1 VRAVQPPLHSNNPRL
16 SRARAGAVRLGWL
29 LGAALAVVVP
39 GCAAAASIFN
49 TAVVSYR
56 DASNPGQVITVK
68 SNTVETPLLPAP
80 TPASL
85 QFLRYDP
92 TASGASPTPID
103 GTQCRVAGGSFA
115 PAPGV
120 VGSDGQPVDPAAP
133 QADQADGYYVGEPA
147 IVTINDPNRNADPST
162 REYTDVDL
170 STTTGDA
177 ETLRLQETGPDT
189 GVFAGAIQTV
199 AVPPAATQYDC
210 ELSLAAYAQSTA
222 RYTDTDFPLDALAV
236 AAAGYA
242 PLQTHTVIRLTQSV
256 SKDIV
261 EIGDFLQY
269 TLVVANSH
277 DAPALNTRIRDVLPP
292 GLRYRAGSLRVG
304 NAAQPGDPDVT
315 PASLQRGFSTAATT
329 VMKAPGGMAVAN
341 DPIIAAD
348 GRTFVF
354 PVGNLKPGGSV
365 TATFVAEVGA
375 GAAGQHLVNY
385 AIASANGALSSN
397 ETDTVVR
404 MRESL
409 DMTRFTIIGRVMEDA
424 TCNTPPEKRT
434 GVAKVRVLLEDGTY
448 VATDA
453 NGAYHF
459 EGVRP
464 GTHVAQVDP
473 ASVPADMEVAP
484 CLANTRFAGRADSQF
499 VEAQG
504 GSVVRADFFLRPK
517 APAAGSAGVRLR
529 AESRADGLHYTIDLD
544 GVDVP
549 LSNVRAML
557 VLPAGTHYASGST
570 TVDGIAAADP
580 VLTEGVATF
589 NLGDPG
595 TGWHRTIT
603 LLLAVDGRCPA
614 DGYAAKAIG
623 MFESGGKRQQTPSA
637 GASLGCGAPPGP
649 ADSGRVAKTVTAAA
663 SGQAASPFA
672 EQAKKRGEILDT
684 ITAGGG
690 KIDWLRGQAPG
701 TDMLFPAPG
710 YNPRAP
716 VTRVVVKRA
725 ANQTVALRVNGEEV
739 DQIRYDGTRSSA
751 DGSVVVDLWN
761 GIALKDGDNT
771 IQARILD
778 ASGATVQ
785 TLSRTVRYATVA
797 ASVQFVPEQSI
808 LVADGFTKPVFAVRI
823 LDASGHPLHEG
834 LTGDY
839 TLSAPYLPA
848 RNVDGDQQRAFAG
861 LERSKPTWRIEG
873 DDGIAYIELEPTSV
887 AGNAILGFRFRS
899 GGRKQQQE
907 AQELQVQAWLKS
919 APRDWIVVGFAK
931 GSIGYD
937 TLKDNMRALQ
947 PGEDGKGVR
956 GDGQAALYAKGR
968 VLGKWLLTLSYDS
981 GKPTDRLRN
990 QSLLSTIDPGQYYTL
1005 YGDGSQQGYDA
1016 SSARK
1021 LYLKLERDQ
1030 FYALFGDFE
1039 SGLGKTEL
1047 SRYQRTLNGAKVEY
1061 HGPMVEFTGFAART
1075 AQTYARDELQGDGTS
1090 GLYRLR
1096 RAGIVLNSERVRI
1109 ETRDR
1114 YHSEQ
1119 IIQSRDLVRH
1129 IDYDI
1134 DYDNGT
1140 LFFREPIASR
1150 DFDHNPNWIVAEYE
1164 TRGTSEEYL
1173 DAGGRVGVKLM
1184 GDRLEAG
1191 VSYISDDGAQ
1201 GRSQLAGVDARFRFS
1216 PSDQLRAEAA
1226 ASRADRSNGDVDGNA
1241 WLVEW
1246 SHRTE
1251 ALTLLAYT
1259 RRQAGAFGL
1268 GQQNAT
1274 ESGMF
1279 KAGVQG
1285 QYRVSPKFSLQGE
1298 AYRLENLGDGSTRNV
1313 AQAQVEYR
1321 GEGWKA
1327 KAGLQWAHDEAADGA
1342 VAESR
1347 QVTAG
1352 VTRTFLHDRLELAV
1366 QADFSLPGKNESV
1379 DFPTRVTLGAAYR
1392 INSAFRVVAAQ
1403 EFTDGKDRDTSTTR
1417 IGFEAKPWKDA
1428 TLTSTLNQSQISEYG
1443 PRTFALFG
1451 LDQKFTINK
1460 QWSVDAA
1467 VDSSQAFN
1475 QSGKAPLV
1483 VDPSQPVQAGGI
1495 RNGGALTEN
1504 FVAVSGGVN
1513 YRTPLWAWNARVE
1526 ARQSDSSDR
1535 YGFTTAFLR
1544 QVKDGVA
1551 LAASAQA
1558 FTQRNADG
1566 STGILAN
1573 AQLSWAF
1580 RPLGSE
1586 WSMLDKLEFHYDGLQ
1601 SGTGD
1606 SILGQATIAARGDAR
1621 STRLVNNFA
1630 LNYASDAWRAED
1642 GGDGKGSVLDLYQR
1656 SQLSLY
1662 YGSKYVLDSYDGD
1675 DYAGYTDILG
1685 IEGRFDLTP
1694 RIDIG
1699 LRASILHS
1707 WSQHSY
1713 AWAFGPSVGFTPFT
1727 NAWVSV
1733 GYNIRGFNDRDF
1745 EASHYTAK
1753 GAYLVFRM
1761 KFDQH
1766 SLGLDRVGPPAG
1778 AAQH

>member
-1 VRAVQPPLHSNNPRL
+1 MGAVQLPHSNHDRL
-16 SRARAGAVRLGWL
+16 ARARARTIRFGWL
-29 LGAALAVVVP
+29 FGAALAAVVP
-39 GCAAAASIFN
+39 GWAAAASIFN
-49 TAVVSYR
+49 TAVVTYR
-56 DASNPGQVITVK
+56 DASSDQVITLA
-68 SNTVETPLLPAP
+68 SNTVETPLLPTP
-80 TPASL
+80 TPATL

-92 TASGASPTPID
+92 TSSSATGTPID

-115 PAPGV
+115 PAPAI
-120 VGSDGQPVDPAAP
+120 VGTDGHPVDPAAP
-133 QADQADGYYVGEPA
+133 QADQAEGYYVGEPA
-147 IVTINDPNRNADPST
+147 IVTINDPNRNADPSV

-170 STTTGDA
+170 TTTTGDA
-177 ETLRLQETGPDT
+177 ETLRLQETGPNT
-189 GVFAGAIQTV
+189 GMFAGAIQTV

-210 ELSLAAYAQSTA
+210 ELSLAAFAQITA

-269 TLVVANSH
+269 TLLVTNSH

-304 NAAQPGDPDVT
+304 NASQPGDPDVT
-315 PASLQRGFSTAATT
+315 PASLQRGFASATT
-329 VMKAPGGMAVAN
+329 SVTKVAAGMSVAN
-341 DPIIAAD
+341 DPVVAAD

-354 PVGNLKPGGSV
+354 PVGNLKPGGSI

-375 GAAGQHLVNY
+375 GTAGQQLLNY
-385 AIASANGALSSN
+385 AIATANGALSSN

-404 MRESL
+404 LRESL

-424 TCNTPPEKRT
+424 TCNTAPGKRE
-434 GVAKVRVLLEDGTY
+434 GIARVRVMLEDGTF
-448 VATDA
+448 VATDE
-453 NGAYHF
+453 NGAYHI

-473 ASVPADMEVAP
+473 ASIPAGMEIAP
-484 CLANTRFAGRADSQF
+484 CIANTRFAGRADSQF

-504 GSVVRADFFLRPK
+504 GSLVRADFFLRSK
-517 APAAGSAGVRLR
+517 APAAGAAGARLR
-529 AESRADGLHYTIDLD
+529 AEARADGLHYTLELD
-544 GVDVP
+544 GDGLPVSK
-549 LSNVRAML
+549 LRAML
-557 VLPAGTHYASGST
+557 MLPGSTRFVPGST
-570 TVDGIAAADP
+570 TVDGAPAADP
-580 VLTEGVATF
+580 SINDGVAIF
-589 NLGDPG
+589 GIGDPG
-595 TGWHRTIT
+595 SGWHRTIAFA
-603 LLLAVDGRCPA
+603 LAPDGACPA
-614 DGYAAKAIG
+614 AGYVAKAVA
-623 MFESGGKRQQTPSA
+623 MFEAGGQRQQTPPA
-637 GASLGCGAPPGP
+637 GATLACGSPPGP
-649 ADSGRVAKTVTAAA
+649 ADSGRVATTVTAAA
-663 SGQAASPFA
+663 AGPAASPFA
-672 EQAKKRGEILDT
+672 EQEKKRKEILDT
-684 ITAGGG
+684 IAAGGG
-690 KIDWLRGQAPG
+690 KTDWLRGQSAG
-701 TDMLFPAPG
+701 NEILFPAPG

-716 VTRVVVKRA
+716 VTRVVVKHARQ
-725 ANQTVALRVNGEEV
+725 QTVVLRVNGAGV
-739 DQIRYDGTRSSA
+739 DPLLYDGSLASP
-751 DGSVVVDLWN
+751 DGVVVDTWSALP
-761 GIALKDGDNT
+761 LKDGDNA
-771 IQARILD
+771 IEARVVD
-778 ASGATVQ
+778 EAGATVA
-785 TLSRTVRYATVA
+785 TLSRNIRYATLA
-797 ASVQFVPEQSI
+797 AKAQFVPEQSI
-808 LVADGFTKPVFAVRI
+808 LVADGVTRPVIAVRI
-823 LDASGHPLHEG
+823 LDSSGHPLHEG
-834 LTGDY
+834 LSGDF
-839 TLSAPYLPA
+839 SVSEPYEPA
-848 RNVDGDQQRAFAG
+848 RSVANEQQRAFAG
-861 LERSKPTWRIEG
+861 LDRVKPTWRIEG
-873 DDGIAYIELEPTSV
+873 DDGIAYIELEPTST
-887 AGNAILGFRFRS
+887 AGNATLAFSFGTDNRL
-899 GGRKQQQE
+899 QLQ
-907 AQELQVQAWLKS
+907 AQAQQVQAWLKS

-931 GSIGYD
+931 GSVGYE
-937 TLKDNMRALQ
+937 TLKDNMSALQ

-1030 FYALFGDFE
+1030 FYALFGDFDT
-1039 SGLGKTEL
+1039 GLGKSEL
-1047 SRYQRTLNGAKVEY
+1047 SRYQRRLNGAKVEY
-1061 HGPMVEFTGFAART
+1061 HGPMLEVTGFAAKT
-1075 AQTYARDELQGDGTS
+1075 AQSYARDEIQGDGTS

-1096 RAGIVLNSERVRI
+1096 RAGIVLNSERITVQ
-1109 ETRDR
+1109 TRDR

-1119 IIQSRDLVRH
+1119 IVSSKEMVRH

-1150 DFDHNPNWIVAEYE
+1150 DFDLNPNWIVAEYE
-1164 TRGTSEEYL
+1164 TRGTSEEFL

-1191 VSYISDDGAQ
+1191 VSYISDDGAE
-1201 GRSQLAGVDARFRFS
+1201 GRSQLAGVDAKFRIS
-1216 PSDQLRAEAA
+1216 ERDEVRAEAA
-1226 ASRADRSNGDVDGNA
+1226 TSRGDAADVSGNA

-1246 SHRTE
+1246 AHRTE
-1251 ALTLLAYT
+1251 ALSLLAYT

-1274 ESGMF
+1274 ESGTF

-1285 QYRVSPKFSLQGE
+1285 QYRIDQKFSLQGE
-1298 AYRLENLGDGSTRNV
+1298 VYRLENLGDDSARNV

-1321 GEGWKA
+1321 GDGWKA
-1327 KAGLQWAHDEAADGA
+1327 KAGLQWAHDEAADGK

-1347 QVTAG
+1347 QLTLGADKS
-1352 VTRTFLHDRLELAV
+1352 FLGSRLTLGA
-1366 QADFSLPGKNESV
+1366 QLDFSLPGKNESV
-1379 DFPTRVTLGAAYR
+1379 DFPTRLALNASYR
-1392 INSAFRVVAAQ
+1392 INEAFRVVAAQ

-1417 IGFEAKPWKDA
+1417 LGIEATPWKDA
-1428 TLTSTLNQSQISEYG
+1428 TLKTTLNQSQISEYG
-1443 PRTFALFG
+1443 PRTFALLG
-1451 LDQKFTINK
+1451 LDQKFTINEH
-1460 QWSVDAA
+1460 WRVDTA

-1475 QSGKAPLV
+1475 QSGNAPLV

-1495 RNGGALTEN
+1495 RDGGALTEN
-1504 FVAVSGGVN
+1504 FVAVSGGVSYQN
-1513 YRTPLWAWNARVE
+1513 ELWGWNARVE
-1526 ARQSDSSDR
+1526 ARQSDSNDR

-1551 LAASAQA
+1551 LSASAQA

-1566 STGILAN
+1566 STGILAD

-1601 SGTGD
+1601 SGTGE
-1606 SILGQATIAARGDAR
+1606 SVMGQASIAANGDAR

-1630 LNYASDAWRAED
+1630 LNYASDAWRGED

-1685 IEGRFDLTP
+1685 IEGRFDLTS

-1699 LRASILHS
+1699 LRASVLHS
-1707 WSQHSY
+1707 WSQNSY

-1766 SLGLDRVGPPAG
+1766 SLGLDRVGASAA

>member
-1 VRAVQPPLHSNNPRL
+1 VRAVQPTTSRIDRL
-16 SRARAGAVRLGWL
+16 ARARAWSIPRAWV
-29 LGAALAVVVP
+29 LGALLAAVVPAV
-39 GCAAAASIFN
+39 ASAASIFN
-49 TAVVSYR
+49 TAVVTYR
-56 DASNPGQVITVK
+56 DAQDQVITLR
-68 SNTVETPLLPAP
+68 SNTVETPLLPTP
-80 TPASL
+80 TPAQL

-92 TASGASPTPID
+92 TSTSAGPTPID

-115 PAPGV
+115 PVPGI
-120 VGSDGQPVDPAAP
+120 VGTDGQPVDPSAP
-133 QADQADGYYVGEPA
+133 KADQAEGYYVGEPA
-147 IVTINDPNRNADPST
+147 IVTINDPNRNTDPSA
-162 REYTDVDL
+162 REYADVDL
-170 STTTGDA
+170 TTTTGDA
-177 ETLRLQETGPDT
+177 ETLRLQETGPNT

-210 ELSLAAYAQSTA
+210 ALSLAAYAQITA
-222 RYTDTDFPLDALAV
+222 RYTDTDFPLDALAA

-269 TLVVANSH
+269 TLVVSNSH
-277 DAPALNTRIRDVLPP
+277 DAPAINARIRDVLPP

-304 NAAQPGDPDVT
+304 NASKPGDPDVT
-315 PASLQRGFSTAATT
+315 PASLQRGFAAATT
-329 VMKAPGGMAVAN
+329 SVTKISAGMSVAA
-341 DPIIAAD
+341 DPVLAAD

-354 PVGNLKPGGSV
+354 PVGNLAPGASV

-375 GAAGQHLVNY
+375 GAAGQQLLNY
-385 AIASANGALSSN
+385 AIATANGALSSN
-397 ETDTVVR
+397 ETDSIVR
-404 MRESL
+404 MQESL
-409 DMTRFTIIGRVMEDA
+409 DTTRFTIVGRVVEAASCEAPAD
-424 TCNTPPEKRT
+424 KRE
-434 GVAKVRVLLEDGTY
+434 GVARVRLMLEDGTF
-448 VATDA
+448 VASDE

-464 GTHVAQVDP
+464 GTHVVQVDP
-473 ASVPADMEVAP
+473 ASIPADMEIAT
-484 CLANTRFAGRADSQF
+484 CSANTRFAGRADSQF

-504 GSVVRADFFLRPK
+504 GSLVRADFFLRSK
-517 APAAGSAGVRLR
+517 APAAGAAGLRLR
-529 AESRADGLHYTIDLD
+529 AESRPDGLHYAIELD
-544 GVDVP
+544 GDDVP
-549 LSNVRAML
+549 LSNVRAMF
-557 VLPAGTHYASGST
+557 VLPAGTHFVPGSAT
-570 TVDGIAAADP
+570 LDGAAAPDPSLVEGIA
-580 VLTEGVATF
+580 TF
-589 NLGDPG
+589 PLGDQG
-595 TGWHRTIT
+595 TGWRHEIA
-603 LLLAVDGRCPA
+603 LVLAPDGNCPA
-614 DGYAAKAIG
+614 DGYGAKAVAL
-623 MFESGGKRQQTPSA
+623 FEAGGKRQQTPPA
-637 GASLGCGAPPGP
+637 AATLACGSPPSP
-649 ADSGRVAKTVTAAA
+649 ADSGRVIKTVTAAA
-663 SGQAASPFA
+663 PGQAASPFA
-672 EQAKKRGEILDT
+672 EQEKKRNEIADT

-701 TDMLFPAPG
+701 TDMLFPAQD

-716 VTRVVVKRA
+716 VTRVAVKRA
-725 ANQTVALRVNGEEV
+725 KNQSVALRVNGEPV
-739 DQIRYDGTRSSA
+739 DALLYDGSRASA
-751 DGSVVVDLWN
+751 DGSVVVDLWT
-761 GIALKDGDNT
+761 GVPLKDGDNT
-771 IQARILD
+771 IDASVLD
-778 ASGATVQ
+778 ASGATVS
-785 TLSRTVRYATVA
+785 TLSRKIRYATVP

-808 LVADGFTKPVFAVRI
+808 LVADGVTKPVIAVRI

-834 LTGDY
+834 LAGEY
-839 TLSAPYLPA
+839 AVPAPYEPA
-848 RNVDGDQQRAFAG
+848 RDVSGEQQRAFAG
-861 LERSKPTWRIEG
+861 LDRAKPTWRIEG

-887 AGNAILGFRFRS
+887 AGNATLGFPFRTAGS
-899 GGRKQQQE
+899 QQQSRP
-907 AQELQVQAWLKS
+907 QQVQAWLKS
-919 APRDWIVVGFAK
+919 TPRDWIVVGFAK

-937 TLKDNMRALQ
+937 TLKDNMKALQ

-981 GKPTDRLRN
+981 AKPTDRLRN

-1005 YGDGSQQGYDA
+1005 YGDGTQQGYDA

-1039 SGLGKTEL
+1039 TGLGKSEL
-1047 SRYQRTLNGAKVEY
+1047 SRYQRTLNGVKVEY
-1061 HGPMVEFTGFAART
+1061 HGPLVEVTGFAAKT
-1075 AQTYARDELQGDGTS
+1075 AQNHARDEIQGDGTS

-1096 RAGIVLNSERVRI
+1096 RAGIVLNSERITI

-1119 IIQSRDLVRH
+1119 IVMSRELVRH

-1150 DFDHNPNWIVAEYE
+1150 DFDLNPNWIVADYE
-1164 TRGTSEEYL
+1164 TRGTSEEFL

-1191 VSYISDDGAQ
+1191 VSYISDDSAQ
-1201 GRSQLAGVDARFRFS
+1201 GRSQLAGVDAKFRIS
-1216 PSDQLRAEAA
+1216 ERDEVRAEAA
-1226 ASRADRSNGDVDGNA
+1226 ASRADANGGDVDGNA

-1246 SHRTE
+1246 AHRSE
-1251 ALTLLAYT
+1251 ALNLLAYA

-1268 GQQNAT
+1268 GQQNAS
-1274 ESGMF
+1274 ESGML
-1279 KAGVQG
+1279 KTGVQA
-1285 QYRVSPKFSLQGE
+1285 QYRIDQKFSLQGE
-1298 AYRLENLGDGSTRNV
+1298 VYRLENMSDDSARNV

-1321 GEGWKA
+1321 GDGWKA
-1327 KAGLQWAHDEAADGA
+1327 KAGLQWAHDEAADGK

-1347 QVTAG
+1347 QVMAG
-1352 VTRTFLHDRLELAV
+1352 ATKSFMGDRLQLGAEAE
-1366 QADFSLPGKNESV
+1366 FSLPGKNESV
-1379 DFPTRVTLGAAYR
+1379 DFPTRLTLNASYK
-1392 INSAFRVVAAQ
+1392 INEAFRVLATQ

-1443 PRTFALFG
+1443 PRTFAQLG
-1451 LDQKFTINK
+1451 LDQKFAINK
-1460 QWSVDAA
+1460 HWTVDAA

-1475 QSGKAPLV
+1475 QSGNAPLV

-1495 RNGGALTEN
+1495 RDGGALTEN
-1504 FVAVSGGVN
+1504 FVAVSAGAN
-1513 YRTPLWAWNARVE
+1513 YRAELWGWNARRE

-1551 LAASAQA
+1551 LSASAQA

-1606 SILGQATIAARGDAR
+1606 SIMGQATIAARGDAR

-1630 LNYASDAWRAED
+1630 LNYASDAWRGQD

-1685 IEGRFDLTP
+1685 IEGRFDLTS

-1699 LRASILHS
+1699 LRASVLHS
-1707 WSQHSY
+1707 WSQNTY

-1766 SLGLDRVGPPAG
+1766 SLGLDRVGASAA